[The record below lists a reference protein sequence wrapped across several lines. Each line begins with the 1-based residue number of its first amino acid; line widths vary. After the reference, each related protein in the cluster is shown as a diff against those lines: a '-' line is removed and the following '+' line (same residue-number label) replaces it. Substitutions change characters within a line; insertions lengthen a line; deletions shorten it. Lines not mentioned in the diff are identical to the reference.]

1 MVDIKYRNFIF
12 LDSWYT
18 EGSSYHKKVSKLMVI
33 SWIIL
38 LPYSSY
44 FCLLLTDFQVSVC
57 PFWAKFT
64 ETNSFSQLSLLNR
77 LRTSRTPGKKLGSR
91 RWISKHL
98 VRHTQMYRSK
108 RMGMMRIS
116 VLHFFLHFYI
126 FLIVVLFYFWSVV
139 SLFYLFIHAAMI
151 VAFLAWSILSCF
163 VLGIQ
168 LSAASPTWISLRS
181 A

>member
-1 MVDIKYRNFIF
+1 
-12 LDSWYT
+12 
-18 EGSSYHKKVSKLMVI
+18 
-33 SWIIL
+33 
-38 LPYSSY
+38 
-44 FCLLLTDFQVSVC
+44 
-57 PFWAKFT
+57 
-64 ETNSFSQLSLLNR
+64 LLNR

-91 RWISKHL
+91 RWISKLL

-108 RMGMMRIS
+108 RLGMMRIS
-116 VLHFFLHFYI
+116 VFAFCFALLHI
-126 FLIVVLFYFWSVV
+126 LIVVLFYCWYVISF
-139 SLFYLFIHAAMI
+139 LYLFIHAAMI